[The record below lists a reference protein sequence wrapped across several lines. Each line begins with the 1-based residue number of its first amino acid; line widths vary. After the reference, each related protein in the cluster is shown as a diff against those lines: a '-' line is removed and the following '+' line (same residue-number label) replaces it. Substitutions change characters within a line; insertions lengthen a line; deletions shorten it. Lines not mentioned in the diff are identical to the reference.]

1 MRRGNK
7 QGSVYY
13 RKDRKQ
19 WTAQIVIGWK
29 PPTKEGGS
37 MIPVKKTL
45 GGFKSRKEALNVL
58 NLLLEGKQS
67 SKSKVLLNDV
77 FEEWYKKYEP
87 RVAPKTMKGYRQS
100 YNYFADVHY
109 RRISTITAA
118 ELQSC
123 MDKCPCG
130 KRTHQMMKVVA
141 GLIWGYAF
149 DSDYVQKD
157 ITQNLY
163 IGKHEVKIREPLS
176 EEDVKMI
183 KNSIGKIRYAEY
195 IYCMCYLGF
204 RPGEFL
210 EIRKDQVF
218 CETIHG
224 EQIYYIIQGKKTTAG
239 RNRKVI
245 IPRQISTYIL
255 ERLYIPGSEYLF
267 PFYFFKR
274 NGELKELRRM
284 TVNYFDESVFKTLK
298 TQIGIKGNKV
308 PYSARH
314 TYADKLKKAEGDV
327 RDKAALIGHSD
338 YNFTRVQYMSSPLE
352 DLKTVTD
359 SIE

>member
-1 MRRGNK
+1 
-7 QGSVYY
+7 
-13 RKDRKQ
+13 
-19 WTAQIVIGWK
+19 
-29 PPTKEGGS
+29 
-37 MIPVKKTL
+37 
-45 GGFKSRKEALNVL
+45 
-58 NLLLEGKQS
+58 
-67 SKSKVLLNDV
+67 
-77 FEEWYKKYEP
+77 
-87 RVAPKTMKGYRQS
+87 
-100 YNYFADVHY
+100 
-109 RRISTITAA
+109 
-118 ELQSC
+118 
-123 MDKCPCG
+123 
-130 KRTHQMMKVVA
+130 MKVVA

-163 IGKHEVKIREPLS
+163 IGKHEVKVREPLS
-176 EEDVKMI
+176 EEDVKKI
-183 KNSIGKIRYAEY
+183 KDSIGQIRYAEY

-210 EIRKDQVF
+210 EIRKDQVSY
-218 CETIHG
+218 EIIHG
-224 EQIYYIIQGKKTTAG
+224 EQVYYITEGNKTDAG

-245 IPRQISTYIL
+245 IPRQISTYVL
-255 ERLYIPGSEYLF
+255 ERLYIPGTEYLF

-274 NGELKELRRM
+274 NGELKELRCM
-284 TVNYFDESVFKTLK
+284 TVNYFDESVFKPLRDK
-298 TQIGIKGNKV
+298 LSIKGNKV

-359 SIE
+359 SLE